1 MKNMNSNIWNKKIK
15 DNFNYAAKNYSKN
28 SLIQKHFIKQ
38 ILNIVNGL
46 NILDGDWVDL
56 GAGTG
61 LLADEIEKNFVNN
74 KVSRVDFCNNML
86 LLNKKGS
93 NKIMWDLNKGLHPS
107 IKNPSLLVSNFC
119 IHWLREPKRT
129 LEEWFKK
136 LNNGGIL
143 IISYPTN
150 NCFPE
155 WKSTCKNYGI
165 EYSGLIFPE
174 EKDMIKNFLSAEII
188 SSTNYIYKEN
198 YSNIYTLFRSI
209 INVGAHASQSKKIS
223 VGEFK
228 KLAKYWPTDKSKKVT
243 LTWEINILTL
253 QKI

>member
-1 MKNMNSNIWNKKIK
+1 MNNNIWNKKIK
-15 DNFNYAAKNYSKN
+15 DNFNYAAKNYSKH
-28 SLIQKHFIKQ
+28 SLIQKHFTKQ
-38 ILNIVNGL
+38 ILSIINEL
-46 NILDGDWVDL
+46 NISDGDWVDL

-61 LLADEIEKNFVNN
+61 FLADEIEKYFIN
-74 KVSRVDFCNNML
+74 KVSRLDICNNML
-86 LLNKKGS
+86 LLNKNGS
-93 NKIMWDLNKGLHPS
+93 NKILWDLNKGLHPS

-155 WKSTCKNYGI
+155 WKKTCKDCDI
-165 EYSGLIFPE
+165 EYTGLIFPSV
-174 EKDMIKNFLSAEII
+174 KNMIKNFSNNEIYTSKI
-188 SSTNYIYKEN
+188 YSYKEN
-198 YSNIYTLFRSI
+198 YPNIYELFRSI
-209 INVGAHASQSKKIS
+209 IKVGAQSSKKEKNSIK
-223 VGEFK
+223 VFK
-228 KLAKYWPTDKSKKVT
+228 KLAKYWPTEKNNTVNLS
-243 LTWEINILTL
+243 WEINIIVL